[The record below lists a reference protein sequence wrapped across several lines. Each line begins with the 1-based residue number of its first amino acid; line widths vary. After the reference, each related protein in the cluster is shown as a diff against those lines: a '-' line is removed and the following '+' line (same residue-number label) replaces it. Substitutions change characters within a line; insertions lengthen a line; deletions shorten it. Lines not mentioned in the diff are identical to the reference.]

1 MVEIL
6 LSVLS
11 SEYLVGPLY
20 LILEKPVL
28 PLFIRHVLFLL
39 VQVPLQASKVLAELF
54 DDIVIFI
61 DLLLVDL

>member
-28 PLFIRHVLFLL
+28 PLLIRHVLFLL

-61 DLLLVDL
+61 DLLLMDL

>member
-1 MVEIL
+1 MAIL

-11 SEYLVGPLY
+11 SEHLVGPLY